1 MEENTNQIGQGI
13 ITQVSG
19 QNYET
24 IMLHSYSL
32 SLIAKCEFRIAN
44 LSDEFRNSKF
54 AFRNFL
60 RAAADEATRK
70 VELRKSLG
78 QLLRQAA
85 IECLENPVLLHQSR
99 RHAEFL
105 ISEAQPEVRFRH
117 SRLQR
122 YRLPERVS
130 RISEPSQTEV
140 RKTQTVMRLW
150 HSGIELD
157 RVPELLDSFAILL
170 QLQIRITREIEVV
183 GSVLMI

>member
-1 MEENTNQIGQGI
+1 M
-13 ITQVSG
+13 
-19 QNYET
+19 
-24 IMLHSYSL
+24 
-32 SLIAKCEFRIAN
+32 
-44 LSDEFRNSKF
+44 NSQFEF

-70 VELRKSLG
+70 VELRESLG

-105 ISEAQPEVRFRH
+105 ISEAKSEVRLRH

-122 YRLPERVS
+122 YRFLERVS

-140 RKTQTVMRLW
+140 RKTQTVICLG

-157 RVPELLDSFAILL
+157 RIPERLDSFTILL
-170 QLQIRITREIEVV
+170 RLQIRITREIEIV
-183 GSVLMI
+183 GRVLMIRPICVIRGWFCH